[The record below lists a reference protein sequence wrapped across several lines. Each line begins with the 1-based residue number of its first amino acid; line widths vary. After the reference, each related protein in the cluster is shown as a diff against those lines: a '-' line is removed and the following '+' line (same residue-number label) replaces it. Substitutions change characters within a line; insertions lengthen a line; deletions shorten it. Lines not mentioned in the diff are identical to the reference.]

1 MFGRKRNM
9 HKKQQSFSPTNI
21 FEMIFFLT
29 KHSSS
34 SSTTTLTW
42 AGVNLSGTKST
53 WDTVPPSED

>member
-1 MFGRKRNM
+1 MFGHKRNM

-42 AGVNLSGTKST
+42 GWSKPFRDQIHMGHSVTF
-53 WDTVPPSED
+53 